1 MCQPSTRLPNPPKSS
16 EQSAG
21 FLITLENILTTDLIL
36 YEIDIARTALAKAV
50 TIQETKNVLDV
61 AVAAETYA
69 KRQKMGEEA
78 VSYARTLIVEALCQ
92 LGRMLKETPR
102 AAVRFDEGNKK
113 EPSSNQYPTLA
124 DLGLDKKTSKLAQD
138 IYALPEEEIE
148 KVKAGVMSL
157 HDANRIVKRAE
168 RIEKLEK
175 INEANQPLN
184 DGLGKFNVILAD
196 PPWQYEHTI
205 SDSRMIENQ
214 YPTMEIDEIL
224 ALPVQTI
231 SEDDAVIFLWATTPM
246 LKKGIQV
253 LDAWGF
259 EYRTAM
265 VWVKPSIGPGWWVRN
280 RHEHLLIGTRGNI
293 PTPKAENKPDSVIEA
308 PREEHSKKP
317 EIIYSIIE
325 DMYPTL
331 SKIELFSRQK
341 RDGWS
346 AWGNQA

>member
-1 MCQPSTRLPNPPKSS
+1 MEFHEVANIFPMMTPAEMQELR
-16 EQSAG
+16 QDMR
-21 FLITLENILTTDLIL
+21 ENGYRVTMPILLSDGKI
-36 YEIDIARTALAKAV
+36 IDGRNRYTAALAEGIEPVYADYPGGDPLKFVISTNLHRRHLNETQRAV
-50 TIQETKNVLDV
+50 I
-61 AVAAETYA
+61 A
-69 KRQKMGEEA
+69 
-78 VSYARTLIVEALCQ
+78 
-92 LGRMLKETPR
+92 
-102 AAVRFDEGNKK
+102 
-113 EPSSNQYPTLA
+113 
-124 DLGLDKKTSKLAQD
+124 SKLANMPHGGAFRSANLQ
-138 IYALPEEEIE
+138 IE
-148 KVKAGVMSL
+148 KVSQSAAAEMLNVSTRMVASVKAVEREAPELIEKMASGEMTT
-157 HDANRIVKRAE
+157 HEANRIIKRVE
-168 RIEKLEK
+168 RIENLEK

-214 YPTMEIDEIL
+214 YPTMGIDEII